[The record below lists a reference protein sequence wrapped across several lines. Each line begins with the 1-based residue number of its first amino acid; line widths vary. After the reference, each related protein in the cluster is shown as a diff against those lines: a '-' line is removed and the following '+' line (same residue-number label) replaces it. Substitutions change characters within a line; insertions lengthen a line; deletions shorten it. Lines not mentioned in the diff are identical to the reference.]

1 LTKLASLLV
10 KTLAKPLSKRIK
22 HEFSRYRATKQMLV
36 GIGQTSHTITSRMQ
50 IWSAGY
56 KVRSIKPLE
65 EEQALKNG
73 AEFVGEG
80 FIFMVSGGLLVLEY
94 NRTQESA
101 RSKLETQKE
110 KIKAENAS
118 LNAKLHALDLRLKA
132 VEDVVKVNSKS
143 ILGLGGTKYVQPS
156 ETELVPIVPDDSE
169 DIEKIPSETA
179 ATAKELP
186 LLEEKSS
193 PSQKP
198 WWKIW

>member
-1 LTKLASLLV
+1 LASLLV

-94 NRTQESA
+94 NRTQDSA

-143 ILGLGGTKYVQPS
+143 ILGLGGTKYIQPS

-169 DIEKIPSETA
+169 DLEKSPSETA
-179 ATAKELP
+179 ATTKEVRTP
-186 LLEEKSS
+186 S
-193 PSQKP
+193 PKP